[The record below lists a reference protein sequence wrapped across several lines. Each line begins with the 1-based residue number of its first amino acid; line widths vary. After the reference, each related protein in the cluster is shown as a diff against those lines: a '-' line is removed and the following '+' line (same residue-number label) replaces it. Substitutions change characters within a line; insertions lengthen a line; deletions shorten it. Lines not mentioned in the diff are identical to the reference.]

1 MSIPRLGHS
10 FLDNV
15 LGKLIFSLG
24 IVSSLVTQLCT
35 VQDLQDDSKIIV
47 WYFMGLGFVSVF
59 FIVFGYLF
67 LFDKSPNNNIGSH
80 DKGMGL
86 VVAFISTLIVGLEI
100 VLIVM
105 EYKRKNPNIAV
116 AIYLLVFAVEKV
128 VQVVFYIGMRR
139 CVPRPDFKRGTVFY
153 FHFLSFLNF
162 TLWLKSIPFTDIQIY
177 DEISHSDV
185 LQYVDQ
191 TFKALVIDYRLLCAL
206 LFLEHAMEIDN
217 EDGHNHIE
225 SDIDEEFEMPVQ
237 RYLYTAIGLVVG
249 LVFFILE
256 VVNAVQFWH
265 DGFPDFVNICPII
278 VDVCLVVLGFL
289 LLKNVKIPVLHNEK
303 VSFVFFMVTS
313 MGAVSII
320 YLLTFGLL
328 SLISFRHDKP
338 FAYVK
343 WSACVFISRGL
354 SLLLLLLV
362 YTGIPVP
369 TMKSKKNFKKTNYLL
384 VSALWFGLFAKF
396 LGNVL
401 DEFNGTMHDIA
412 HKHIESKNLRTLQ
425 DLFVLGP
432 LFQLATTLHL
442 ALHFLVMLLRLRD
455 KPVVDVDGRQNVQGG
470 QGNEEAEPGQGI
482 AQVEQGEGNLEAGQG
497 QEDPVAGQEQGNP
510 KAGQEQKIEEAEHEQ
525 RDGESKEHQGDRKS
539 GQAPQMAGPVGGYG
553 AVLANVDEGTF
564 VIPSGGDPSQYDE
577 HSRLL
582 QPDPHC

>member
-1 MSIPRLGHS
+1 MPIPRLGHS
-10 FLDNV
+10 FLDNI

-35 VQDLQDDSKIIV
+35 VQDLQDDSNDDIIV
-47 WYFMGLGFVSVF
+47 LNNIGLGFVSVF

-86 VVAFISTLIVGLEI
+86 VVAFVSILLVGLEI

-105 EYKRKNPNIAV
+105 AYKRENPSIAL

-162 TLWLKSIPFTDIQIY
+162 TLWLNSIPFTDIQIY
-177 DEISHSDV
+177 DEISHSHV

-265 DGFPDFVNICPII
+265 DGFPDFVNLFPIV

-320 YLLTFGLL
+320 YLLSFGLL
-328 SLISFRHDKP
+328 SLVSFRHDKP

-396 LGNVL
+396 LGTVL

-455 KPVVDVDGRQNVQGG
+455 KPVVDVDEGQNVQGG
-470 QGNEEAEPGQGI
+470 QGDEEAEPGQGI
-482 AQVEQGEGNLEAGQG
+482 AQAEQGEGNLEAGR
-497 QEDPVAGQEQGNP
+497 EQGNP
-510 KAGQEQKIEEAEHEQ
+510 EAGRGQENEEAEYEQ
-525 RDGESKEHQGDRKS
+525 GYGQSEEHQGGRKS

>member
-1 MSIPRLGHS
+1 MRS
-10 FLDNV
+10 FLDNF

-35 VQDLQDDSKIIV
+35 VQDLPDNRNYEIIV
-47 WYFMGLGFVSVF
+47 WYNIGLAFVSVF
-59 FIVFGYLF
+59 FIIFGYLF

-86 VVAFISTLIVGLEI
+86 VVAFISTLVVGLEI
-100 VLIVM
+100 VLIVLAF
-105 EYKRKNPNIAV
+105 KNEILSFALDIFFV
-116 AIYLLVFAVEKV
+116 VFDVEKV

-162 TLWLKSIPFTDIQIY
+162 TLWLNSISFTDIQIF
-177 DEISHSDV
+177 DKISHSYV
-185 LQYVDQ
+185 LQYVNK

-217 EDGHNHIE
+217 EDGHNHME
-225 SDIDEEFEMPVQ
+225 NDVDKEFEMPIQ
-237 RYLYTAIGLVVG
+237 RNLYAAIGLGIG
-249 LVFFILE
+249 LVFLVLE
-256 VVNAVQFWH
+256 VLNAVQFLY
-265 DGFPDFVNICPII
+265 DGFPDFVNLFPIV

-289 LLKNVKIPVLHNEK
+289 LLNNVNISVLHNEK
-303 VSFVFFMVTS
+303 VSIVFFMVTS

-320 YLLTFGLL
+320 YLLSFGLL

-362 YTGIPVP
+362 YTGIPVR
-369 TMKSKKNFKKTNYLL
+369 TMESRINFKKSNYLL

-401 DEFNGTMHDIA
+401 DEFNGRMNEIA
-412 HKHIESKNLRTLQ
+412 HKHIESQKLRTLQ

-432 LFQLATTLHL
+432 LFQLATTLHV

-455 KPVVDVDGRQNVQGG
+455 KPVVDVDEGQNVQGR

-482 AQVEQGEGNLEAGQG
+482 AQAEQGEGNLEAGQG
-497 QEDPVAGQEQGNP
+497 QENPVAGQEQGNP
-510 KAGQEQKIEEAEHEQ
+510 EAGRRQENEEAEHEQ
-525 RDGESKEHQGDRKS
+525 GYGQSEEHQGGRKS
-539 GQAPQMAGPVGGYG
+539 GQAPQMAGPVGSCG
-553 AVLANVDEGTF
+553 AVSVNDNEGTGTDVF
-564 VIPSGGDPSQYDE
+564 VISGDDPSQYDE

-582 QPDPHC
+582 QPDQHC